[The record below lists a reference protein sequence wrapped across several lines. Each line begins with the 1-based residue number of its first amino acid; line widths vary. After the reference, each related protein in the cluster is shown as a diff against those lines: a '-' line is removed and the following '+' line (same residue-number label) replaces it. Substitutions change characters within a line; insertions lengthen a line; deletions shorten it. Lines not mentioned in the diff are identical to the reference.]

1 MDQSEAS
8 IHLPLGQQPV
18 HHQGRL
24 LALRHHAG
32 LGQDLLTRL
41 LVSKSN
47 NVPKENK
54 KEQEPYK
61 ILQIAATV
69 QFAVP
74 YSLLSGSSN
83 EK

>member
-32 LGQDLLTRL
+32 LGQDLLTRV
-41 LVSKSN
+41 LVRKSN
-47 NVPKENK
+47 NIPKEN
-54 KEQEPYK
+54 K
-61 ILQIAATV
+61 ILQIAGTI
-69 QFAVP
+69 Q
-74 YSLLSGSSN
+74 LTQW
-83 EK
+83 K